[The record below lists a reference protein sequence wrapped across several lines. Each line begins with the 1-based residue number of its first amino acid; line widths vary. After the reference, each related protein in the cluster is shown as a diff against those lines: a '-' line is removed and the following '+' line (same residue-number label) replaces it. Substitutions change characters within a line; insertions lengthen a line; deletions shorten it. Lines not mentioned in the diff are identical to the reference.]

1 MSKRGMFTF
10 FVGLIV
16 VMLGVGGIEHSIT
29 DSELLNAGA
38 IAVVGLLIARLPN
51 TDSGKIL
58 FCVCT
63 CC

>member
-1 MSKRGMFTF
+1 MNKRGMFMF

-38 IAVVGLLIARLPN
+38 IAVVGLLITAVGTLMTIADNNP
-51 TDSGKIL
+51 
-58 FCVCT
+58 
-63 CC
+63 

>member
-1 MSKRGMFTF
+1 MFTF

-38 IAVVGLLIARLPN
+38 IAVVGLLITAVGTLMTIADNNP
-51 TDSGKIL
+51 
-58 FCVCT
+58 
-63 CC
+63 

>member
-38 IAVVGLLIARLPN
+38 IAVVGLLITAVGTLMTIADNNP
-51 TDSGKIL
+51 
-58 FCVCT
+58 
-63 CC
+63 